1 MMLRLLFLLPVLLF
15 AVIAGWFFWGLS
27 PNRDPS
33 AVPTAMIDK
42 PAPAFDLAA
51 VPGLAVPGL
60 ATADLAGSGVA
71 MVNFFAS
78 WCVPCRAEHPH
89 LTAFV
94 EETGIPPYGINPRD
108 KPEDAAPWLADLGT
122 PYRRIGAAPGRP
134 AGEWRSEARRGGKRG
149 VSTCRSR
156 GLQFP

>member
-1 MMLRLLFLLPVLLF
+1 
-15 AVIAGWFFWGLS
+15 
-27 PNRDPS
+27 
-33 AVPTAMIDK
+33 MIDK
-42 PAPAFDLAA
+42 PAPVFDLAA

-94 EETGIPPYGINPRD
+94 EETGIPLYGINHRD
-108 KPEDAAPWLADLGT
+108 K
-122 PYRRIGAAPGRP
+122 
-134 AGEWRSEARRGGKRG
+134 RSEEHTSELQSLMRISYAVFCLKKKTHNKRKK
-149 VSTCRSR
+149 
-156 GLQFP
+156 